1 MDNFHIDLVQ
11 FSDANRQTLIR
22 LADTLELD
30 LEQKKEYVGTVQT
43 DYEYYHRKSK
53 HIIDDIDH
61 VLAEHYG
68 FTNEELDFI
77 INYNIKYRMGLGND
91 SN

>member
-1 MDNFHIDLVQ
+1 MPWNLTW
-11 FSDANRQTLIR
+11 NRR
-22 LADTLELD
+22 
-30 LEQKKEYVGTVQT
+30 KEYVGTVQT

-68 FTNEELDFI
+68 LTDEELDFI
-77 INYNIKYRMGLGND
+77 INYNIKYRVGLGNE
-91 SN
+91 